1 MKKVIVYQVNKTEHV
16 VTGDHLELLQYSYDQ
31 ITPIRDSDEFVI
43 HNGYEKSITLPIQKY
58 VFCQK
63 HWKTGHIDESVV
75 YAAFDEELLKLIQCE
90 RDKFENL
97 NDSLI
102 SKCAE
107 IGDLK
112 HEVVVLN
119 MDIGTLKA
127 DKTFLENECLQLKTK
142 LSKIAQMNWWKRILF
157 IFKGWK
163 YDNGTQ

>member
-31 ITPIRDSDEFVI
+31 ITPIRDS
-43 HNGYEKSITLPIQKY
+43 
-58 VFCQK
+58 
-63 HWKTGHIDESVV
+63 
-75 YAAFDEELLKLIQCE
+75 
-90 RDKFENL
+90 DKFENL

>member
-90 RDKFENL
+90 RSRFNELQKDLVELSGKIGALEADNL
-97 NDSLI
+97 
-102 SKCAE
+102 
-107 IGDLK
+107 
-112 HEVVVLN
+112 H
-119 MDIGTLKA
+119 
-127 DKTFLENECLQLKTK
+127 LENQWLK
-142 LSKIAQMNWWKRILF
+142 SKAELCKIKQMGFWKRLVYL
-157 IFKGWK
+157 FKGK
-163 YDNGTQ
+163 I

>member
-1 MKKVIVYQVNKTEHV
+1 VKKVIVYQVNKTEHV
-16 VTGDHLELLQYSYDQ
+16 VTGDRLELLQYSYDQ

-43 HNGYEKSITLPIQKY
+43 HNGYEKAITLPIQKF

-63 HWKTGHIDESVV
+63 HWKTGHI
-75 YAAFDEELLKLIQCE
+75 DEELLKLIQCE

-119 MDIGTLKA
+119 MYIGTLKA